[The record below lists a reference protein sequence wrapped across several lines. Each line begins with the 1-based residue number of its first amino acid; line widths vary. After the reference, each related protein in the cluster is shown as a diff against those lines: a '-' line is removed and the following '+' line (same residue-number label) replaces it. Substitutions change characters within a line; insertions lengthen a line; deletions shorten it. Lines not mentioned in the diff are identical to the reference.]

1 MGQYKYAKEPFDI
14 KLFVYRCLQKF
25 WWILAGMFAGAVC
38 IGGIYYLKNVTFA
51 GGMPYEVTKKLY
63 AEFIS
68 YTDEKDVTTYYT
80 AYTWNDWVK
89 SDYFVDGLLERL
101 PEGMTKE
108 EVIGY
113 YEMTLPSDLNIA
125 YITITHEDRETAAL
139 LARCLEEEL
148 AAFAEKREELVSIEV
163 IDTIGPERK
172 AQDIRTLRAFIL
184 GAVVGT
190 FFALFGLAVKMILDE
205 GVYFPEMVTYRY
217 GIPGVGYADESGAFS
232 AGTQESLE
240 YLFQGKKTVGITA
253 VESDLDLTGAR
264 ELLEN
269 LGLNGVCIP
278 SPLQVPEGLIHLRRQ
293 EGNLLLIRAGVG
305 NGKAIESV
313 LHLCDMNDVPVTA
326 VLLMDA
332 DSRLIGWYRF
342 GNKVFFR

>member
-89 SDYFVDGLLERL
+89 SDYFVEGLLERL

-108 EVIGY
+108 EVIDC

-148 AAFAEKREELVSIEV
+148 AVFAQKREELVSIEV

-190 FFALFGLAVKMILDE
+190 FFALFGLAFKMTLDGGIYLPETFLYRYQIPAVGYLDE
-205 GVYFPEMVTYRY
+205 TGEASEDVQP
-217 GIPGVGYADESGAFS
+217 GIS
-232 AGTQESLE
+232 
-240 YLFQGKKTVGITA
+240 YLFRGKERIAVTA
-253 VESDLDLTGAR
+253 VEPELDLTCAR
-264 ELLEN
+264 PFFEGGEA
-269 LGLNGVCIP
+269 VCIP
-278 SPLQVPEGLIHLRRQ
+278 SVVQVPESLEILRQ
-293 EGNLLLIRAGVG
+293 MDGVLLLFEAGCG

-313 LHLCDMNDVPVTA
+313 LYLCQVHDIPITA
-326 VLLMDA
+326 ALLVGA
-332 DSRLIGWYRF
+332 DRKLIRQYRF
-342 GNKVFFR
+342 SLGKEK